1 MPKGPSSPDNEARPI
16 LTRRGVL
23 GGAIGSAILTMCA
36 PLATAQAA
44 TPLPLQGAMA
54 KFKPS
59 APDAASRSAVPDVTA
74 LDETG
79 QERRLSDHL
88 GQIVLLNFWATWCI
102 PCVKEMPALLRLQ
115 QRWQAEKAPALVL
128 PISLDRAGLAKVQ
141 EFYAQHGLAPLPLRN
156 DKGGAAGRAFALRG
170 LPTSI
175 LIDRKGREIG
185 RFEGDAPWDGPEA
198 AALFNALFDEA

>member
-1 MPKGPSSPDNEARPI
+1 M
-16 LTRRGVL
+16 L
-23 GGAIGSAILTMCA
+23 GAAVGSAILTMCA
-36 PLATAQAA
+36 PLAISQAA
-44 TPLPLQGAMA
+44 EALPLTGSMA

-59 APDAASRSAVPDVTA
+59 AANAASRSPVPDVTA

-79 QERRLSDHL
+79 AEKRLSDHL

-141 EFYAQHGLAPLPLRN
+141 EFYAQHRLAGLPLRN

-185 RFEGDAPWDGPEA
+185 RFEGDAPWDGPDA

>member
-1 MPKGPSSPDNEARPI
+1 MPKGPSSPDNEALPP

-23 GGAIGSAILTMCA
+23 GAAVGSAILTMCA

-44 TPLPLQGAMA
+44 EALPLAGPLA

-59 APDAASRSAVPDVTA
+59 APDAARRSAAPDVTA
-74 LDETG
+74 LDEAG
-79 QERRLSDHL
+79 AEKRLSDHL

-115 QRWQAEKAPALVL
+115 QRWQAENTPALVL

-141 EFYAQHGLAPLPLRN
+141 EFYAQHKLAGLPLRN
-156 DKGGAAGRAFALRG
+156 DKGGAAGRAFNLRG

-198 AALFNALFDEA
+198 AALFQALLAEG